1 MLPFIK
7 SRADQWVVDRGR
19 SMGMSC
25 ARNGAGLPTSAWA
38 GGATEAWDSS
48 WEGVDAVVELSPW
61 RCSPPTVQ
69 VAACTVAPSPHP
81 NSCMGITWKDR
92 DGKGGAGEGEED
104 VAVTVRSTEAVLSVA
119 AVGSSVGS
127 TPFAW
132 EGPSSPLT
140 AVPSS
145 GSGQSTPQCEE
156 LMRPAQSSRSN
167 RARTAA
173 TRPTAVS
180 LITILNMQLVVG
192 QDQRPW
198 PCRRNT

>member
-19 SMGMSC
+19 FMGMSC
-25 ARNGAGLPTSAWA
+25 ARNGASAGLSTSAWP
-38 GGATEAWDSS
+38 GGATEA

-92 DGKGGAGEGEED
+92 NGKGGAGEGEED

-119 AVGSSVGS
+119 AVGNSVGS

-140 AVPSS
+140 AVPST
-145 GSGQSTPQCEE
+145 GSEQRTSQCEE

-180 LITILNMQLVVG
+180 LITILNMLLVS
-192 QDQRPW
+192 RPERLHSCLLANW
-198 PCRRNT
+198 AT